1 MAKRGMSLAT
11 PSLLITDDDRA
22 IREALREVFEPRGFH
37 TFMAADGQQA
47 VSIVRQNIV
56 HLVLM
61 DLQMPGLT
69 GIEAARR
76 VKEHRAELP
85 CILISG
91 AIDEEVLAE
100 AEEVPVFSVLVKPIS
115 VRKVTD
121 TVHLAL
127 REVYNWLPPT

>member
-1 MAKRGMSLAT
+1 MVLST

-22 IREALREVFEPRGFH
+22 FRETLREVFEPRGFH
-37 TFMAADGQQA
+37 TLLASDGQEA

-69 GIEAARR
+69 GLEAARR
-76 VKEHRAELP
+76 EKEHRAELP

-91 AIDEEVLAE
+91 AINEEVLAE
-100 AEEVPVFSVLVKPIS
+100 AEQVLSLEFTRKSWQVS
-115 VRKVTD
+115 VRMISGTS
-121 TVHLAL
+121 
-127 REVYNWLPPT
+127 

>member
-1 MAKRGMSLAT
+1 MAKRGMVLAT

-22 IREALREVFEPRGFH
+22 FREALREVFEPRGFH

-47 VSIVRQNIV
+47 VTIVRENNV

-69 GIEAARR
+69 GLEAARR
-76 VKEHRAELP
+76 VKEHCAELP

-91 AIDEEVLAE
+91 AVDEEVLAE
-100 AEEVPVFSVLVKPIS
+100 AEQVPVFSVLLKPIS
-115 VRKVTD
+115 IRKVTD
-121 TVHLAL
+121 MVNLAL
-127 REVYNWLPPT
+127 REVYNWVPPT